1 MRSME
6 EDEDVIFEGSAIY
19 KHLQD
24 TGYTDFEF
32 TQLRTSCC
40 PEETTKNDSCE
51 DKKNVLECLREKWF
65 CLLSTIMGKW
75 VPEYVAYKEIAE
87 FVAQSKL
94 VNDDDWLVLEHFMPG
109 GEELRN
115 SGFLT
120 GPKASVYKI
129 LFFFGISSIILLVL
143 QLLCVASETWCF
155 SFVIIILTLPISL
168 ILGQIVVFVRC
179 IIFIHHVKR
188 FVSLL
193 REISQIASKSVQL
206 LLEVDLIT
214 KGFVL

>member
-51 DKKNVLECLREKWF
+51 DKK
-65 CLLSTIMGKW
+65 
-75 VPEYVAYKEIAE
+75 PEYVAYKEIAE